1 MLHIEVPMAKCLTI
15 NNYMELKKIS
25 MSFHKQALIKTNK
38 SKCHYWYCL
47 FWQNVASLVCS
58 FCLVFC
64 IFPPNRQHHQVRLL
78 LSRELTTRNLLEVW
92 LGMDNNLNVI
102 KLYTCTYVDFYIFQG
117 PIFCK
122 FLQKYRFFSGRS
134 FVDNN
139 YYEGKRNK
147 QGKMNFC
154 CSTAVF
160 YDHKCINRLKAVF
173 S

>member
-1 MLHIEVPMAKCLTI
+1 
-15 NNYMELKKIS
+15 

-78 LSRELTTRNLLEVW
+78 LSREPTIRNLLEVW

-117 PIFCK
+117 SHFFK
-122 FLQKYRFFSGRS
+122 NTDFFLVVVLQI
-134 FVDNN
+134 NN

-147 QGKMNFC
+147 QGKMNSC